1 MSRLPIA
8 GELPANIEY
17 VVGVDGGGSK
27 TRARVIHVDGSL
39 VGEGRAGASGL
50 IAGVDNGWLSV
61 QQAIMRAIQS
71 SSDQNGLRVPLDRFA
86 VGIGV
91 AGANNDNWRN
101 NLIASNPGFGALIVE
116 SDVLTALLGAHQ
128 SCPGSLVISGTGSI
142 GQALHVDG
150 NLITVGGWGF
160 PSGDEGSGAAMGL
173 KAINMTQH
181 AADARRAHTPLTLA
195 VMESVA
201 STGSSL
207 LDWCC
212 RAGQFEFASLAPIVF
227 EFEHDD
233 ELAAQI
239 LAETVVSVE
248 SLIDGADPTQ
258 QLPLVMYGS
267 IGERLKDRFSPGIQE
282 RIVDPFG
289 DAMDGAIA
297 LFSLRGNKL

>member
-239 LAETVVSVE
+239 LAETVISVE

-267 IGERLKDRFSPGIQE
+267 IGERLKERFSPAIQE